1 MSEGG
6 SSASGLQLIMEGE
19 ITDWWWGGWVG
30 IYYIQNIKDK
40 RKILDASRG
49 GKF

>member
-19 ITDWWWGGWVG
+19 ITDWWWGGVG
-30 IYYIQNIKDK
+30 GNLLYSEHQ
-40 RKILDASRG
+40 R
-49 GKF
+49 